1 MIPEVEVKRL
11 ARSQGVDPA
20 VIDRDHALGVVLWAL
35 ASSGIPGW
43 IFKGGTCLRKCHF
56 GRYRF
61 SEDLDFTVLHPI
73 DVAQSRELITSCA
86 RRAATQGVRIGIDQI
101 HVEVMDD
108 EYGRES
114 IEIKVPYR
122 GALRMGSAQSVQFH
136 LSADE
141 NLAFEPVICA
151 LLHPYD
157 DALGLACEIQSY
169 ALEEVL
175 TEKLRAAAGQ
185 RRHAVARDIYDIG
198 SVVRRGVDAEASL
211 QALPGKAAYK
221 GLDLSDAEARFR
233 ARKAE
238 FEASWDR
245 TLAYLVVD
253 DLTFE
258 EAFGVTAELL
268 ATLYPATAT

>member
-1 MIPEVEVKRL
+1 MISEAMIKTL
-11 ARSQGVDPA
+11 ARRQGVDPA

-35 ASSGIPGW
+35 QSRGVQGW

-56 GRYRF
+56 GDYRF
-61 SEDLDFTVLHPI
+61 SEDLDFTVTNRLDATRI
-73 DVAQSRELITSCA
+73 EDLIRTCA
-86 RRAATQGVRIGIDQI
+86 PVTATQGIRLDAEEM

-114 IEIKVPYR
+114 IEIRVPYR
-122 GALRMGSAQSVQFH
+122 GALRMGSAQNVQFH

-141 NLAFEPVICA
+141 EMAFSPVTRSLI
-151 LLHPYD
+151 HPYA
-157 DALGLACEIQSY
+157 DAQDIVCQIPAY

-175 TEKLRAAAGQ
+175 VEKLRAAGQ
-185 RRHAVARDIYDIG
+185 RRHAVARDIYDIA
-198 SVVRRGVDAEASL
+198 SVVQRGADTRAALS
-211 QALPGKAAYK
+211 ALPAKAAHK
-221 GLDLSDAEARFR
+221 RVDLSGAEVHFR

-253 DLTFE
+253 GLTFE
-258 EAFGVTAELL
+258 EAFSLTASLL
-268 ATLYPATAT
+268 GEV